1 MRAYK
6 GKIVLSLLTPVLLL
20 VFVVTC
26 FIFYQHD
33 KKQKAEL
40 DLLVS
45 SVNTDES
52 YIKELQS
59 SIDELKAQASD
70 IECSLNE
77 FEEYENRSCY
87 SKISSGKSLNIL
99 VVGDSISEG
108 TGASDE
114 KHAWT
119 YLLKERIESRY
130 KAEIKLCNV
139 SMGGES
145 SLAGFTRLMEQDNT
159 YYDLVIF
166 CYGQNDKDENFEI
179 YYEAMVRKAL
189 SLYPDCS
196 VISIL
201 EHSQRSYTYKMNC
214 IKEIAGYYNIPV
226 VDCIKLFDEQI
237 AGYDSY
243 VKDGVHLNDAGH
255 ALYSE
260 AVEVVI
266 DGQIKSHAL
275 PISLNEQPKY
285 PNTAFFDNSYWIS
298 SDRFTR
304 NGNSYSIELPD
315 DIIGS
320 GTPEFISGGKGVLM
334 VVDIIDYPGENAMF
348 VYNNGKLT
356 AERKTDWKYQ
366 FRQRHIPGISYGL
379 VIEKGSLTIE
389 FGSSEQ
395 ADSFKGCG
403 FILGK

>member
-1 MRAYK
+1 MA
-6 GKIVLSLLTPVLLL
+6 
-20 VFVVTC
+20 
-26 FIFYQHD
+26 
-33 KKQKAEL
+33 
-40 DLLVS
+40 
-45 SVNTDES
+45 
-52 YIKELQS
+52 
-59 SIDELKAQASD
+59 
-70 IECSLNE
+70 
-77 FEEYENRSCY
+77 
-87 SKISSGKSLNIL
+87 
-99 VVGDSISEG
+99 
-108 TGASDE
+108 
-114 KHAWT
+114 
-119 YLLKERIESRY
+119 
-130 KAEIKLCNV
+130 
-139 SMGGES
+139 S
-145 SLAGFTRLMEQDNT
+145 SLMSQKTTVPPRFTTPMQLAH
-159 YYDLVIF
+159 I
-166 CYGQNDKDENFEI
+166 
-179 YYEAMVRKAL
+179 
-189 SLYPDCS
+189 
-196 VISIL
+196 
-201 EHSQRSYTYKMNC
+201 
-214 IKEIAGYYNIPV
+214 
-226 VDCIKLFDEQI
+226 
-237 AGYDSY
+237 
-243 VKDGVHLNDAGH
+243 
-255 ALYSE
+255 
-260 AVEVVI
+260 VI